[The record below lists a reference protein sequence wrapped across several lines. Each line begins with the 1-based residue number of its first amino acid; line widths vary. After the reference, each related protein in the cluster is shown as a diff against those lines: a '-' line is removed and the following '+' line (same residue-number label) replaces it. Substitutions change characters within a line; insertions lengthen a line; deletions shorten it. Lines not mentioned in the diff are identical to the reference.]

1 MVAEKNDITTM
12 KFTHCT
18 QGCGCAR
25 MPECIHVHVNVN
37 SLQEKQPIVCRM
49 SHQMGYTFS

>member
-25 MPECIHVHVNVN
+25 MPECIHVHVN